1 MLRIAAI
8 MITVAIG
15 AFAAH
20 EVEPHKTTGH
30 WYVTVKGTQISGG
43 EHEELKGSTGHGV
56 GMEVGYEFTNH
67 IALEGM
73 IVRATND
80 VTATDEVTHDKIE
93 GTGEYMTYGI
103 NAAYIWHVAHNTIV
117 VGKIGLVNEHEK
129 IDLEEEEETA
139 DDYGYDYG
147 VGVEYEISPSLE
159 LLVEYEHESIE
170 GTRGDDLFLGAKYV
184 FASH

>member
-1 MLRIAAI
+1 MLRFAA
-8 MITVAIG
+8 MIVAVALS

-20 EVEPHKTTGH
+20 DLEPHKTTGH

-43 EHEELKGSTGHGV
+43 EHDEMKGSTGYGA
-56 GMEVGYEFTNH
+56 GMEVGYEFANH
-67 IALEGM
+67 FALEGM

-80 VTATDEVTHDKIE
+80 VTLTDEHHEKID
-93 GTGEYMTYGI
+93 GTGEYMTYGV
-103 NAAYIWHVAHNTIV
+103 NLAYLWHATHHTIL
-117 VGKIGLVNEHEK
+117 VGKVGLVSEHET
-129 IDLEEEEETA
+129 IDFDHEEETA
-139 DDYGYDYG
+139 DETGYDFG
-147 VGVEYEISPSLE
+147 VGVEYEVSPSVE